1 MEESIKY
8 RRDLLVERAFSKAEI
23 LTDYQEI
30 PVEVRKKVFKLA
42 GELTDGEQ
50 NFLDVLSNYE
60 DIMDMLVEVKPQ
72 LIGKE

>member
-1 MEESIKY
+1 MEDAIKY
-8 RRDLLVERAFSKAEI
+8 RRDLLLERAFSKAEI

-42 GELTDGEQ
+42 GDLTDAEQ

-60 DIMDMLVEVKPQ
+60 DIMDLLVEIKPQ
-72 LIGKE
+72 LTGKD